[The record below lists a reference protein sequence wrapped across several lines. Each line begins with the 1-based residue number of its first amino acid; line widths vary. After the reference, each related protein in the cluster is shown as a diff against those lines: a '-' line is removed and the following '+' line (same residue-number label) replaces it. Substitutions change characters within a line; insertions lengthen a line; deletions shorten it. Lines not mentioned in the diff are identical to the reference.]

1 MNFEIAPKSTEI
13 RLNWFDA
20 KLYCFALNIDG
31 KTGWRL
37 PDEEELNE
45 IYESENDF
53 VGNYYWSSTE
63 INGKYAWDQNFSTG
77 TQYQYHQKNMGSLY
91 VRATRRSTI

>member
-20 KLYCFALNIDG
+20 KLYCFSLNIDG

-53 VGNYYWSSTE
+53 DKKRYWSFTE
-63 INGKYAWDQNFSTG
+63 HNISYVWCKSFNQNGIQT
-77 TQYQYHQKNMGSLY
+77 SLY
-91 VRATRRSTI
+91 KENINSVRAVCDL